1 MPFTEQG
8 FHRRTYAEWVERDT
22 ELARRLFGEDIDT
35 SENTPLGK
43 YIRLNCEDKRDLEEE
58 MEDIYLSFNYQTAS
72 GAALRALCRNVGV
85 AVSPGTAARHSI
97 VITGTPGYAVS
108 AGFSVTTEDRAVTFH
123 TINRCVI
130 GETGTVE
137 AVVECDALGT
147 AGNVEAGAIN
157 TVTYT
162 NANVT
167 GISGSVLIQV
177 GEDAESDV
185 SVRRKYAT
193 ARNAL
198 GSGTYSALLGALY
211 QVEGVNAA
219 CCEYNNTMQDI
230 SGGLPAKTYH
240 VSVLAAESLRDSIA
254 AAIFSKAP
262 MLTESI
268 GDVSVQVMD
277 EWGRYHTIRFDWMT
291 EKLVYVYVKFL
302 VDSDWTE
309 ASAAEARTAVEDHI
323 NSLPNSTTVYRNDIY
338 TCLKGVAGKVNV
350 EQLKIGT
357 AAGSLAESDIPFS
370 TTEVAKTSAACIVI
384 ETVSI

>member
-22 ELARRLFGEDIDT
+22 ELARRLFGENIDT

-43 YIRLNCEDKRDLEEE
+43 YIRLSCEDKRDLEEE

-72 GAALRALCRNVGV
+72 GAALRALCRNIGV
-85 AVSPGTAARHSI
+85 EVSPGISARHSI
-97 VITGTPGYAVS
+97 VISGTPGYVVP
-108 AGFSVTTEDRAVTFH
+108 AGFSVTTEDRTVTFH

-130 GETGTVE
+130 GESGTVE
-137 AVVECDALGT
+137 TLVECDELGT
-147 AGNVEAGAIN
+147 AGNVEAGAVN
-157 TVTYT
+157 TATYT

-167 GISGSVLIQV
+167 GISGSILTQV

-193 ARNAL
+193 ARNAM
-198 GSGTYSALLGALY
+198 GSGTYSALVGAIY
-211 QVEGVNAA
+211 QVEGVKAA
-219 CCEYNNTMQDI
+219 CCDYNNTMVDI

-240 VSVLAAESLRDSIA
+240 VSVMAADSLRDSIA

-262 MLTESI
+262 LLTESV
-268 GDVSVQVMD
+268 GNVSVQVRD
-277 EWGRYHTIRFDWMT
+277 EWGRYHTIKFDWMT
-291 EKLVYVYVKFL
+291 EKLIYVYVKFL
-302 VDSDWTE
+302 VDSDWSE
-309 ASAAEARTAVEDHI
+309 ASVAEAKTAIEDHI
-323 NSLPNSTTVYRNDIY
+323 NTLPNSTTVYRNDIY

-350 EQLKIGT
+350 EQLKIGI
-357 AAGSLAESDIPFS
+357 AAGSLAEADIQVS
-370 TTEVAKTSAACIVI
+370 TTEIAKTSAACIVV